1 MAQDATYIKGDP
13 EIIDYTPGAD
23 YTAGAIVVWG
33 NQCLVLHSPGYNG
46 VEMGA
51 AAGGGVYEVT
61 LGGTLAAGAD
71 VDFNNTTK
79 KMVAAGTG
87 DAYFGKILPGQGG
100 ADTNKRRVKHLAKT
114 DDATA

>member
-1 MAQDATYIKGDP
+1 MAQDATFIKGDP
-13 EIIDYTPGAD
+13 EFIDYTPGAD
-23 YTAGAIVVWG
+23 LTAGAIVLWG
-33 NQCLVLHSPGYNG
+33 ATGCLVLHSPGLNG

-61 LGGTLAAGAD
+61 LGGTLAAGAL

-87 DAYFGKILPGQGG
+87 DAFFGKILPGQGG
-100 ADTNKRRVKHLAKT
+100 SDTNKRRVKHLASKPS
-114 DDATA
+114 